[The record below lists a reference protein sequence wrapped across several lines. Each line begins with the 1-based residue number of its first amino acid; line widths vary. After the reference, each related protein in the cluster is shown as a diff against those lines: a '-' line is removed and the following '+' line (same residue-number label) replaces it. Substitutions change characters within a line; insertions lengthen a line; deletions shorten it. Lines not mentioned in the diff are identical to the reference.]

1 MDAATLRLLFRLSL
15 AVVVLAFSL
24 AAIAAGVELPL
35 GRGGRALPALALLG
49 SVVAI
54 LLIIGRLRGR
64 QQPGSPTASLTPV
77 TLMRK
82 GGGQARR
89 LTHAARTRCSAQL
102 HRRRRATRVR
112 EAERAALAAA
122 RDDERLRP
130 ERITKAAD
138 ALFRLVCL
146 ARNARD
152 PKRLATLLSPEL
164 LAVWERALD
173 AGSVG
178 EPHQR
183 VQVLGDV
190 RVDLVGL
197 TLESAQAG
205 TVIVLIEAEL
215 EVSPNRSGKRAA
227 ENDGPPPKQ
236 MLCQYW
242 TLALGEG
249 PLTVHAI
256 EERHEG
262 DRHLVEPIMVRG
274 ARRTG

>member
-15 AVVVLAFSL
+15 AIVVLVFSL

-49 SVVAI
+49 SVIAI

-64 QQPGSPTASLTPV
+64 RQPGSPLASLAPV
-77 TLMRK
+77 TLTRT
-82 GGGQARR
+82 GARR
-89 LTHAARTRCSAQL
+89 LTQAARARFSAQL
-102 HRRRRATRVR
+102 HRRRRAARVR

-122 RDDERLRP
+122 RDDDRLEP

-152 PKRLATLLSPEL
+152 PKRLATLMSPEL

-178 EPHQR
+178 GAHER

-190 RVDLVGL
+190 KVDLVGL
-197 TLESAQAG
+197 TLRSAQAA

-215 EVSPNRSGKRAA
+215 EVSPHRAGKRVA
-227 ENDGPPPKQ
+227 DKHGPSPKQ

-249 PLTVHAI
+249 PLTVAAI

-262 DRHLVEPIMVRG
+262 DRHLVEPIMVRADD
-274 ARRTG
+274 ARPGT